1 MTSIL
6 FVCLGNICRS
16 AAAHGIMQHMIDEA
30 QLADRFTIDSAGT
43 YGGHQ
48 GDLPDPRMRQPA
60 QRRGSA
66 LTPRARQVREADLS
80 IAMDDANFQDLKQMA
95 PTVEDE
101 KKIRRMC
108 RYLSDPHIDHIPDPY
123 YSGADGFE
131 LVLDLLEDG
140 CRNLLNTLLH
150 HNYARQ

>member
-48 GDLPDPRMRQPA
+48 GDLPDPRMRQHA
-60 QRRGSA
+60 QRRGYA
-66 LTPRARQVREADLS
+66 LTHRARQVREADFARFDLI

-101 KKIRRMC
+101 KKIRRM
-108 RYLSDPHIDHIPDPY
+108 
-123 YSGADGFE
+123 
-131 LVLDLLEDG
+131 
-140 CRNLLNTLLH
+140 
-150 HNYARQ
+150 